1 MVMSWD
7 GFWKMIWEEREWVFS
22 GIGITVLT
30 TVWVIVKSVWKKK
43 PVDKTGTHEKI
54 KKNSENT
61 ISGGQNIVGNNNNI
75 THNDNSNVNTVIGS
89 GNVTGSGNNVT
100 NNYYYANNDTEE
112 RDKSWFSE
120 WSYVKI

>member
-54 KKNSENT
+54 KKIAKILFQEAKTLLVT
-61 ISGGQNIVGNNNNI
+61 IIILRTMIIVMLI
-75 THNDNSNVNTVIGS
+75 L
-89 GNVTGSGNNVT
+89 
-100 NNYYYANNDTEE
+100 
-112 RDKSWFSE
+112 
-120 WSYVKI
+120 